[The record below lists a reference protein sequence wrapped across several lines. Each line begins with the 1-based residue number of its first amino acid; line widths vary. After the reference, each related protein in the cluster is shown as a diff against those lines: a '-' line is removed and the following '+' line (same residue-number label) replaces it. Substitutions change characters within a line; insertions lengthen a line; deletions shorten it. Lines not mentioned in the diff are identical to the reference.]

1 MEQGLKPVL
10 DREDHRDQW
19 GPRDQ
24 PELQGKTGNME
35 LKVKMANKDQRGLLD
50 SQGCRERLGP
60 KGKREIRVW
69 GYLGL
74 QGLLDLRDELRQ
86 WRAQALTILTVMQ
99 RLFEVGLDPLGP
111 PVCPDLLDPPRRV
124 WSLVRLEETDRKE
137 NQGCLDL
144 TEEMGSR
151 DLQER
156 EELRVILV

>member
-24 PELQGKTGNME
+24 PELQGKTGSLE
-35 LKVKMANKDQRGLLD
+35 VKVKMVNKEQRGLQD

-69 GYLGL
+69 VYLGL
-74 QGLLDLRDELRQ
+74 LGLLDLRDELRP
-86 WRAQALTILTVMQ
+86 WRAQALMILTAMQ
-99 RLFEVGLDPLGP
+99 RSFEVGLDLLDP
-111 PVCPDLLDPPRRV
+111 PVCPDLLDPPQRV

-137 NQGCLDL
+137 NQGCLDPM
-144 TEEMGSR
+144 EEMGSQ